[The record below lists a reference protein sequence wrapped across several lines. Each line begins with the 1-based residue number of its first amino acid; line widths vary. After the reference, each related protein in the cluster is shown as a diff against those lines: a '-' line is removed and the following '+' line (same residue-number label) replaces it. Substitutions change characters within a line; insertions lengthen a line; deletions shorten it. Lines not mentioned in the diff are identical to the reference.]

1 MGRYINQ
8 QEMIPRQLPKNW
20 KNVSNMIALS
30 YEELRNLGWYP
41 VIESQNK
48 PSYDEVHEDLVETF
62 TFTETT
68 AESTWKAVRKDNIP
82 TIEEFSAKKISEIK
96 SDCKKSILGHCPEY
110 KQRNMI
116 MRYSELKE
124 ITGSLSPA
132 QLKDKK
138 EITMAWSFIN
148 QQRDRSNDLEQQI
161 QTLIDD
167 TTMTDDEKRIA
178 INNVKF

>member
-41 VIESQNK
+41 VIESTIK

-68 AESTWKAVRKDNIP
+68 AVSTREVVRKRDIP
-82 TIEEFSAKKISEIK
+82 TVEEFSAKKIAKIK
-96 SDCKKSILGHCPEY
+96 SDCKKTILRAYPEY

-116 MRYSELKE
+116 VRYSELKE

-132 QLKDKK
+132 QLKDKN
-138 EITMAWSFIN
+138 EIIVAWSFIN
-148 QQRDRSNDLEQQI
+148 QQRDKSNDLEQQI
-161 QTLIDD
+161 QTFIDD

-178 INNVKF
+178 INNVNF